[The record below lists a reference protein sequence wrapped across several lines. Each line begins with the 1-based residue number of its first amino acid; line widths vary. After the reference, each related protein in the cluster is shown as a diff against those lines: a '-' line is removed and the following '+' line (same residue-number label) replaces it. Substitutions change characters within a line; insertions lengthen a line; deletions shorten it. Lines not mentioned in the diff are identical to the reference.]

1 MDDKT
6 YGYNVKFFSDI
17 KSTFLLVPIGTS
29 YTRRS
34 EDSEEEEE
42 QQQKRRL
49 LTAPS
54 SSIGYDNDDILWD
67 NDSFAT
73 SKKTDNSLSTA
84 IGRDLIQNLK

>member
-6 YGYNVKFFSDI
+6 YGNNVKFFSDI
-17 KSTFLLVPIGTS
+17 NKVNFLLVPIGTS

-34 EDSEEEEE
+34 EDSAEEE
-42 QQQKRRL
+42 QHQKRRL

-54 SSIGYDNDDILWD
+54 SSIGYDNDGILWD